1 MENLQPSYPFDL
13 DKEVKRHKSAH
24 VPAGSDSL
32 NKIYYKDNSSNN
44 STSQNP
50 QPNNDFINIKSN
62 SIFAYQEIDEFSSFC
77 DNEEKTNV
85 EENNKQSD
93 GTNNKDEYNN
103 CSTSFSMELYEDSH
117 NSNNPNN
124 PNKRKSAYEII
135 PNFTQY
141 LNFHKQVLE
150 GYQNFDHTG
159 TSVHF
164 EESMNNN
171 INIDNKR
178 RNTQKMNRNY
188 FNAIF
193 NNKYNIQNIQNN
205 QEQINSFE
213 KRKKANSLIFKKG
226 FNNNFN
232 NNMNHFNNNFFM
244 NKPSIGNNIEDIK
257 DKNEIITNDNI
268 DEQNKIEQ
276 NEFLF
281 PITEYNEVVRK
292 KSNSFKTNN
301 IIDKFNQNNFPYQI
315 NNNNFFAH
323 HSLTSSKNHRFSSNK
338 DVCLKLKSNI
348 YYICQDQ
355 TNCRNIQDQLEQNK
369 NDVEYIKNFLEQI
382 KPNIISIMTHQ
393 FGNYVIQKLLEIL
406 IYQEN
411 KVLFTEVMSLLDQND
426 NLYTITINNYG
437 TRVVQ
442 KTLEKLIECGYN
454 KIETDEINNYLKNLI
469 AKHLYDLCRDKNG
482 NHVYQKILKVFHSE
496 TEEKN
501 NFLYDYLADI
511 AVDVAL
517 LQQGATI
524 FSTAITLGSY
534 NQKEK
539 ICVKVIDNLD
549 KLINNKYGNYSVQ
562 AIINSLK
569 DEKKI
574 LEPIYLYIS
583 SNIVELSKQK
593 FSSNVTDTFIMKK
606 DEFSKRLIDDIIKNN
621 QVKDMIKDQFGNYVI
636 QKAMSISDEETLNK
650 IIEQIKPIIPELLL
664 SNLGK
669 KIVNKL
675 MQQYNAA
682 FHKE

>member
-1 MENLQPSYPFDL
+1 MENLQSCPFDL

-24 VPAGSDSL
+24 VPSGSDSL
-32 NKIYYKDNSSNN
+32 NKKYYKDNSSNN

-50 QPNNDFINIKSN
+50 QPNNDFINIKSS
-62 SIFAYQEIDEFSSFC
+62 SIFAYQEFDKFSSFC
-77 DNEEKTNV
+77 DNEEKNNN
-85 EENNKQSD
+85 EENNKQND
-93 GTNNKDEYNN
+93 GNNNKDEYNN
-103 CSTSFSMELYEDSH
+103 CSTSFSVDIYEDSH
-117 NSNNPNN
+117 NSNNA
-124 PNKRKSAYEII
+124 NKRKSAYEIL

-150 GYQNFDHTG
+150 GYQNFDTSGTG
-159 TSVHF
+159 VPF

-244 NKPSIGNNIEDIK
+244 NQPLIANNIEDIK

-281 PITEYNEVVRK
+281 PINEYNEVVRK

-301 IIDKFNQNNFPYQI
+301 IIDKFNQSNFPYQI
-315 NNNNFFAH
+315 NNNNNNFFAH
-323 HSLTSSKNHRFSSNK
+323 HSLNSSKNHRFSSNK

-382 KPNIISIMTHQ
+382 KPNITSIMTHQ

-411 KVLFTEVMSLLDQND
+411 KILFTEVVSLLDQNN
-426 NLYTITINNYG
+426 NLYRITINNYG

-454 KIETDEINNYLKNLI
+454 KIETDEINNSLKNLI
-469 AKHLYDLCRDKNG
+469 AQHLYDLCGDKNG

-539 ICVKVIDNLD
+539 ICVKIIDNLD
-549 KLINNKYGNYSVQ
+549 KLIDNKYGNYSVQ
-562 AIINSLK
+562 ALINSLK
-569 DEKKI
+569 DEKKL

-593 FSSNVTDTFIMKK
+593 CSSNVIDTFIMKK

-621 QVKDMIKDQFGNYVI
+621 QVKDMIKDQYGNYVI

-664 SNLGK
+664 NNLGK

-682 FHKE
+682 FNQD

>member
-1 MENLQPSYPFDL
+1 MENLQQPYLFDL

-24 VPAGSDSL
+24 VPSGSDSL
-32 NKIYYKDNSSNN
+32 NKIYYKDNSNN
-44 STSQNP
+44 NTNQNP
-50 QPNNDFINIKSN
+50 KPNNDFFNIKSS
-62 SIFAYQEIDEFSSFC
+62 SIFAYQEIDKFSSFC
-77 DNEEKTNV
+77 DNEE
-85 EENNKQSD
+85 NNKQND
-93 GTNNKDEYNN
+93 GNNNKDEYNN
-103 CSTSFSMELYEDSH
+103 SSTSFSMELYEDTYK
-117 NSNNPNN
+117 SNNL
-124 PNKRKSAYEII
+124 NKRKSDYEII

-141 LNFHKQVLE
+141 LNFHNQVLE
-150 GYQNFDHTG
+150 GYQNFDNNGTG
-159 TSVHF
+159 FPF
-164 EESMNNN
+164 EDNMNNI

-205 QEQINSFE
+205 QEQISPFE
-213 KRKKANSLIFKKG
+213 KRKKSNSLIFKNG
-226 FNNNFN
+226 FNNNFNNN

-244 NKPSIGNNIEDIK
+244 NQPLIGNNIEGIK
-257 DKNEIITNDNI
+257 DKNEINTNDNL
-268 DEQNKIEQ
+268 DEQNKNEQ
-276 NEFLF
+276 NELLF
-281 PITEYNEVVRK
+281 PIKEYNEVVRK

-301 IIDKFNQNNFPYQI
+301 IIGKFNRINFPYQI
-315 NNNNFFAH
+315 NNNNNNFFAN
-323 HSLTSSKNHRFSSNK
+323 HSLNSSKSNRFSSNK
-338 DVCLKLKSNI
+338 DIYLKLKSDI

-355 TNCRNIQDQLEQNK
+355 TKCRNIQDQLEQNK
-369 NDVEYIKNFLEQI
+369 NDVEYIKNFLDQI
-382 KPNIISIMTHQ
+382 KPNIISIITHQ
-393 FGNYVIQKLLEIL
+393 FGNYLIQKLLEIL

-411 KVLFTEVMSLLDQND
+411 KILFTEVILLLDQN
-426 NLYTITINNYG
+426 NSLYTITINNYG
-437 TRVVQ
+437 TRVIQ
-442 KTLEKLIECGYN
+442 KTLEKLIESGYN
-454 KIETDEINNYLKNLI
+454 KIETDEINNCLKNLI
-469 AKHLYDLCRDKNG
+469 SKHLYDLCRDKNG

-501 NFLYDYLADI
+501 NFLYNCLADI

-539 ICVKVIDNLD
+539 ICSKVIENLD

-621 QVKDMIKDQFGNYVI
+621 QIKDMIKDQFGNYVI

-682 FHKE
+682 FHQE

>member
-1 MENLQPSYPFDL
+1 MENLQQPYLFDL

-24 VPAGSDSL
+24 VPSGSDSL
-32 NKIYYKDNSSNN
+32 NKIYYKDNSNN
-44 STSQNP
+44 NTNQNP
-50 QPNNDFINIKSN
+50 KPNNDFFNIKSS
-62 SIFAYQEIDEFSSFC
+62 SIFAYQEIDKFSSFC
-77 DNEEKTNV
+77 DNEE
-85 EENNKQSD
+85 NNKQNI
-93 GTNNKDEYNN
+93 GNNNKDEYNN
-103 CSTSFSMELYEDSH
+103 SSTSFSMELYEDTYK
-117 NSNNPNN
+117 SNNL
-124 PNKRKSAYEII
+124 NKRKSDYEII

-141 LNFHKQVLE
+141 LNFHNQVLE
-150 GYQNFDHTG
+150 GYQNFDNNGTG
-159 TSVHF
+159 FPF
-164 EESMNNN
+164 EDNMNNI

-205 QEQINSFE
+205 QEQISPFE
-213 KRKKANSLIFKKG
+213 KRKKSNSLIFKNE
-226 FNNNFN
+226 FNNNFNN

-244 NKPSIGNNIEDIK
+244 NQPLIGNNIEGIK
-257 DKNEIITNDNI
+257 DKNEINTNDNL
-268 DEQNKIEQ
+268 DEQNKNEQ
-276 NEFLF
+276 NELLF
-281 PITEYNEVVRK
+281 PIKEYNEVVRK

-301 IIDKFNQNNFPYQI
+301 IFGKFNRINFPYQI
-315 NNNNFFAH
+315 NNNNNNFFAD
-323 HSLTSSKNHRFSSNK
+323 HSLNSSKSNRFSSNK
-338 DVCLKLKSNI
+338 DIYLKLKSDI

-355 TNCRNIQDQLEQNK
+355 TKCRNIQDQLEQNK

-382 KPNIISIMTHQ
+382 KPNIISIITHQ
-393 FGNYVIQKLLEIL
+393 FGNYLIQKLLEIL

-411 KVLFTEVMSLLDQND
+411 KILFTEVILLLDQN
-426 NLYTITINNYG
+426 NSLYTITINNYG
-437 TRVVQ
+437 TRVIQ
-442 KTLEKLIECGYN
+442 KTLEKLIESGYN
-454 KIETDEINNYLKNLI
+454 KIETDEINNCLKNLI
-469 AKHLYDLCRDKNG
+469 SKHLYDLCRDKNG

-501 NFLYDYLADI
+501 NFLYNCLADI

-539 ICVKVIDNLD
+539 ICSKVIENLD

-621 QVKDMIKDQFGNYVI
+621 QIKDMIKDQFGNYVI

-682 FHKE
+682 FHQE

>member
-1 MENLQPSYPFDL
+1 
-13 DKEVKRHKSAH
+13 
-24 VPAGSDSL
+24 
-32 NKIYYKDNSSNN
+32 
-44 STSQNP
+44 
-50 QPNNDFINIKSN
+50 
-62 SIFAYQEIDEFSSFC
+62 
-77 DNEEKTNV
+77 
-85 EENNKQSD
+85 
-93 GTNNKDEYNN
+93 
-103 CSTSFSMELYEDSH
+103 
-117 NSNNPNN
+117 
-124 PNKRKSAYEII
+124 
-135 PNFTQY
+135 
-141 LNFHKQVLE
+141 
-150 GYQNFDHTG
+150 
-159 TSVHF
+159 
-164 EESMNNN
+164 
-171 INIDNKR
+171 
-178 RNTQKMNRNY
+178 
-188 FNAIF
+188 
-193 NNKYNIQNIQNN
+193 
-205 QEQINSFE
+205 
-213 KRKKANSLIFKKG
+213 
-226 FNNNFN
+226 
-232 NNMNHFNNNFFM
+232 MNHFNNNFFM
-244 NKPSIGNNIEDIK
+244 NQPLIGNNIEGIK
-257 DKNEIITNDNI
+257 DKNEINTNDNL
-268 DEQNKIEQ
+268 DEQNKNEQ
-276 NEFLF
+276 NELLF
-281 PITEYNEVVRK
+281 PIKEYNEVVRK

-301 IIDKFNQNNFPYQI
+301 IFGKFNRINFPYQI
-315 NNNNFFAH
+315 NNNNNNFFAD
-323 HSLTSSKNHRFSSNK
+323 HSLNSSKSNRFSSNK
-338 DVCLKLKSNI
+338 DIYLKLKSDI

-393 FGNYVIQKLLEIL
+393 FGNYLIQKLLEIL

-411 KVLFTEVMSLLDQND
+411 KILFTEVILLLDQNN

-454 KIETDEINNYLKNLI
+454 KIETDEINNCLKNLI
-469 AKHLYDLCRDKNG
+469 SNHLYDLCRDKNG
-482 NHVYQKILKVFHSE
+482 NHVYQKILKVFHSQ

-501 NFLYDYLADI
+501 NFLYDSLADI

-539 ICVKVIDNLD
+539 ICSKVIENLV

-569 DEKKI
+569 EEKKI

-621 QVKDMIKDQFGNYVI
+621 QIKDMIKDQFGNYVI

-682 FHKE
+682 FHQE

>member
-1 MENLQPSYPFDL
+1 MENLQQPYLFDL

-24 VPAGSDSL
+24 VPSGSDSL
-32 NKIYYKDNSSNN
+32 NKIYYKDNSNN
-44 STSQNP
+44 NTNQNP
-50 QPNNDFINIKSN
+50 KPNNDFFNIKSS
-62 SIFAYQEIDEFSSFC
+62 SIFAYQEIDKFSSFC
-77 DNEEKTNV
+77 DNEE
-85 EENNKQSD
+85 NNKQNI
-93 GTNNKDEYNN
+93 GNNNKDEYNN
-103 CSTSFSMELYEDSH
+103 SSTSFSMELYEDTYK
-117 NSNNPNN
+117 SNNL
-124 PNKRKSAYEII
+124 NKRKSDYEII

-141 LNFHKQVLE
+141 LNFHNQVLE
-150 GYQNFDHTG
+150 GYQNFDNNGTG
-159 TSVHF
+159 FPF
-164 EESMNNN
+164 EDNMNNI

-193 NNKYNIQNIQNN
+193 NNKYNIQNIQNIQNN
-205 QEQINSFE
+205 QEQISPFE
-213 KRKKANSLIFKKG
+213 KRKKSNSLIFKNE
-226 FNNNFN
+226 FNNNFNN

-244 NKPSIGNNIEDIK
+244 NQPLIGNNIEGIK
-257 DKNEIITNDNI
+257 DKNEINTNDNL
-268 DEQNKIEQ
+268 DEQNKNEQ
-276 NEFLF
+276 NELLF
-281 PITEYNEVVRK
+281 PIKEYNEVVRK

-301 IIDKFNQNNFPYQI
+301 IFGKFNRINFPYQI
-315 NNNNFFAH
+315 NNNNNNFFAD
-323 HSLTSSKNHRFSSNK
+323 HSLNSSKSNRFSSNK
-338 DVCLKLKSNI
+338 DIYLKLKSDI

-355 TNCRNIQDQLEQNK
+355 TKCRNIQDQLEQNK
-369 NDVEYIKNFLEQI
+369 NDVEYIKNFLDQI
-382 KPNIISIMTHQ
+382 KPNIISIITHQ
-393 FGNYVIQKLLEIL
+393 FGNYLIQKLLEIL

-411 KVLFTEVMSLLDQND
+411 KILFTEVILLLDQN
-426 NLYTITINNYG
+426 NSLYTITINNYG
-437 TRVVQ
+437 TRVIQ
-442 KTLEKLIECGYN
+442 KTLEKLIESGYN
-454 KIETDEINNYLKNLI
+454 KIETDEINNCLKNLI
-469 AKHLYDLCRDKNG
+469 SKHLYDLCRDKNG

-501 NFLYDYLADI
+501 NFLYNCLADI

-539 ICVKVIDNLD
+539 ICSKVIENLD

-621 QVKDMIKDQFGNYVI
+621 QIKDMIKDQFGNYVI

-682 FHKE
+682 FHQE